1 MKIVIQM
8 LALVFAFT
16 LTGFSQQGRC
26 PESSANGAWHKYET
40 AAYVIEF
47 PCPNDKLDKRLM
59 SGATAVTAANQ
70 TTNFGVIENI
80 FSRSVEDAEAAELLE
95 KGAQAQL
102 NDPQSKTIEKRDIEY
117 RGIKGKEIVLEKSGN
132 VVIGRVFVHRDRLFI
147 LSVNEAGDSKIVDMK
162 KRAQRFFDS
171 FVIRL

>member
-1 MKIVIQM
+1 MKIFVFL
-8 LALVFAFT
+8 LALVSAFAS
-16 LTGFSQQGRC
+16 TGFSQQGRC
-26 PESSANGAWHKYET
+26 PDSLPGSAWHKYET
-40 AAYVIEF
+40 TGYVIEF
-47 PCPNDKLDKRLM
+47 PCPNDKLDKGQM

-70 TTNFGVIENI
+70 TTNFGLIENI
-80 FSRSVEDAEAAELLE
+80 FSRSVEGAEAAELLE
-95 KGAQAQL
+95 KGTQAQL
-102 NDPQSKTIEKRDIEY
+102 NDPQSKIIEKRDIEY

-171 FVIRL
+171 FVIR